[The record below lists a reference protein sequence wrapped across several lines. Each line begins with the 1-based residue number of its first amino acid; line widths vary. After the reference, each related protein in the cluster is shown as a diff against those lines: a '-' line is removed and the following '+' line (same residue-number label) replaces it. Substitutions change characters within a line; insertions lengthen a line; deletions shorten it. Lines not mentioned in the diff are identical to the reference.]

1 MEYLKAALT
10 DPHHHFT
17 AAELQAIIDRQFTDD
32 TLVLDSELVDMAV
45 ERLLILELGTAPS
58 QEQRQAKF
66 EEVAYRYLRQSLGL
80 PET

>member
-17 AAELQAIIDRQFTDD
+17 TAELQAIIERQFTDD

-66 EEVAYRYLRQSLGL
+66 EEVAYRYLRRSLGL